1 MAWIFDGDIHEF
13 LGAETEE
20 MSEDKIFDKYYRNRN
35 SVLDDCMRSGCLSHW
50 RESVMHN
57 ISRMLQNYINEVE
70 FGDDAELL
78 RALGEDEDFCDD
90 DAYAR
95 DLSRRKGVVRRSR
108 SGLSAAEVCED
119 SESAEEDE
127 EEDDDEDEEDE
138 EFGEGESSTLGSP
151 GGKEVV
157 SLSVAPSCPPAG
169 GEAEETP
176 VALSASGTQGVA
188 SCADGDDVAAEEGV
202 QDTEK
207 AVEGAEGED
216 DDDEEDEDSVRTSV
230 LATAVE
236 KMRSYMKT
244 AWKWHC
250 SMIEGGAYYSDVIEE
265 SNEIISA
272 HFDSLASDMG
282 QFVS

>member
-1 MAWIFDGDIHEF
+1 MLQFDPRMSYDEFFVGKLPILVQGTLMAWIFDGDIHEF

-20 MSEDKIFDKYYRNRN
+20 MLEDKIFDKYYSNRN

-78 RALGEDEDFCDD
+78 SALGEDEDFCDD
-90 DAYAR
+90 DAYVR
-95 DLSRRKGVVRRSR
+95 DLSRRKGAVRRSR
-108 SGLSAAEVCED
+108 SGLSAVEVCED
-119 SESAEEDE
+119 SESADEDE

-151 GGKEVV
+151 GGMEVA
-157 SLSVAPSCPPAG
+157 SLSIVPSSPAAG
-169 GEAEETP
+169 GGVEETQ

-188 SCADGDDVAAEEGV
+188 SCADGGDEAGEDGV
-202 QDTEK
+202 QGTGK
-207 AVEGAEGED
+207 AAEGEGGEEED
-216 DDDEEDEDSVRTSV
+216 DDEDEDSVCTSV

-236 KMRSYMKT
+236 KMHSYMKT
-244 AWKWHC
+244 AWK
-250 SMIEGGAYYSDVIEE
+250 
-265 SNEIISA
+265 
-272 HFDSLASDMG
+272 
-282 QFVS
+282 

>member
-70 FGDDAELL
+70 FVEDAELL

-95 DLSRRKGVVRRSR
+95 DLSRRKGAVRRSR
-108 SGLSAAEVCED
+108 SFLSAAEVCED

-127 EEDDDEDEEDE
+127 EEHDDEDEEDE

-151 GGKEVV
+151 GGKEIA
-157 SLSVAPSCPPAG
+157 SLSVAPSSPPAG
-169 GEAEETP
+169 SGAEETQ
-176 VALSASGTQGVA
+176 VALSASGTEGVA
-188 SCADGDDVAAEEGV
+188 SCAAGEDVTGEDEV
-202 QDTEK
+202 QDTEE
-207 AVEGAEGED
+207 AAEREEED
-216 DDDEEDEDSVRTSV
+216 DDEDEDSVRTSV

-244 AWKWHC
+244 AWKWH
-250 SMIEGGAYYSDVIEE
+250 
-265 SNEIISA
+265 
-272 HFDSLASDMG
+272 
-282 QFVS
+282 